1 MRVILR
7 QTGLLLVLA
16 TAVFLSGCESKA
28 SDNKGLAPTQVDY
41 NQLVKEISSRKGRVV
56 IVNFWATWCMPCRI
70 EFPDFVRF
78 GKEFEDKGVD
88 VVFVSTDYE
97 PDMSQV
103 IDFLKENGVPWES
116 YIKTGVDFEFIS
128 SFHSEWSGALPAT
141 FVYDRRG
148 SLRAFWE
155 GLTSFDE
162 LKSTVTTILES

>member
-1 MRVILR
+1 VHARRTSHHLALAL
-7 QTGLLLVLA
+7 TGLLL
-16 TAVFLSGCESKA
+16 SGCAAKSP
-28 SDNKGLAPTQVDY
+28 DNNALAPESVSY
-41 NQLVKEISSRKGRVV
+41 NDLVKEISSRKGQVV

-78 GKEFEDKGVD
+78 GKEFADRGVD

-97 PDMSQV
+97 PDMPQV
-103 IDFLKENGVPWES
+103 IDFLNENGVPWES

-141 FVYDRRG
+141 FVYDRNG

-155 GLTSFDE
+155 GITSFDE
-162 LKSTVTTILES
+162 LEASVTAILES